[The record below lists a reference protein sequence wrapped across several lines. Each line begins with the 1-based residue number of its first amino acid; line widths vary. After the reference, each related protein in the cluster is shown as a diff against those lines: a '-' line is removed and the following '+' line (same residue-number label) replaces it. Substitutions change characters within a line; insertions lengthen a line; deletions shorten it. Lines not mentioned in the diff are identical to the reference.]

1 MTFRNKQLPKIS
13 VITVTFNSEKTI
25 EETIN
30 SVRSQNYKPIE
41 HIIIDG
47 ASSDNTLKIIESYSE
62 SIAFTLSEP
71 DKGIYDALNKGLS
84 VATGDIISFLH
95 SDDLYAKNSTVYE
108 VLQYFDD
115 DTQGIYSD
123 LVYTNKYDLNKVMRY
138 WKSCNYN
145 PSLLENGWMPPHPTL
160 FLRRGVYEKY
170 GYFDTSFK
178 ISADYDFMLRI
189 LKNNIKV
196 KYFPQVT
203 YKMRVGGKSNR
214 SFSNIL
220 NKSKEDFNALR
231 KNKLKN
237 PSIILIKK
245 NISKIDQL
253 FKR

>member
-1 MTFRNKQLPKIS
+1 MKLS
-13 VITVTFNSEKTI
+13 VITIVWNKKDTI
-25 EETIN
+25 EDAIS
-30 SVRSQNYKPIE
+30 SVLNQSYKNIEYIVIDGSSTDGTQEVIKKYSQNISRF
-41 HIIIDG
+41 I
-47 ASSDNTLKIIESYSE
+47 
-62 SIAFTLSEP
+62 SEP

-95 SDDLYAKNSTVYE
+95 SDDLYAKNSTIYE

-115 DTQGIYSD
+115 DTQGVYSD
-123 LVYTNKYDLNKVMRY
+123 LVYTNKYDLNKVLRY

-203 YKMRVGGKSNR
+203 YKMRVGGESNR

-220 NKSKEDFNALR
+220 NKSKEDFNALK
-231 KNKLKN
+231 KNKRKN
-237 PSIILIKK
+237 PSIILVKK

>member
-1 MTFRNKQLPKIS
+1 MKLS
-13 VITVTFNSEKTI
+13 VITIVWNKKDTI
-25 EETIN
+25 EDAIS
-30 SVRSQNYKPIE
+30 SVLNQSYKNIEYIVIDGSSTDGTQEIIKNYSQNISRF
-41 HIIIDG
+41 I
-47 ASSDNTLKIIESYSE
+47 
-62 SIAFTLSEP
+62 SEP
-71 DKGIYDALNKGLS
+71 DQGIYDALNKGLS

-95 SDDLYAKNSTVYE
+95 SDDLYAKNSTIYE

-115 DTQGIYSD
+115 DTQGVYSD
-123 LVYTNKYDLNKVMRY
+123 LVYTNKYDLNKVLRY
-138 WKSCNYN
+138 WKSCNFN

-203 YKMRVGGKSNR
+203 YKMRVGGESNR

-220 NKSKEDFNALR
+220 NKSKEDFNALK

-237 PSIILIKK
+237 PSIILVKK